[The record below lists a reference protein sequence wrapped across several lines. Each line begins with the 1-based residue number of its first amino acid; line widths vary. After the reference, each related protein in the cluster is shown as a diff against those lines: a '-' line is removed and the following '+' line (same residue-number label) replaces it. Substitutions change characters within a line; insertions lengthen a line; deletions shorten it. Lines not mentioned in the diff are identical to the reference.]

1 MPRMNTQTKLVF
13 ALEHIAHLYD
23 LIERIPNWEKE
34 YRDMTPRQL
43 SKRELELLDGSK
55 IRAHEGMIYG
65 AMYAH
70 WKELIQNEE

>member
-1 MPRMNTQTKLVF
+1 
-13 ALEHIAHLYD
+13 
-23 LIERIPNWEKE
+23 
-34 YRDMTPRQL
+34 MTPRQL

-65 AMYAH
+65 AMYVH

>member
-1 MPRMNTQTKLVF
+1 MNYRK
-13 ALEHIAHLYD
+13 
-23 LIERIPNWEKE
+23 RIPNWEKE
-34 YRDMTPRQL
+34 YKEIATRTL

-65 AMYAH
+65 AMYAN

>member
-1 MPRMNTQTKLVF
+1 MNYTK
-13 ALEHIAHLYD
+13 
-23 LIERIPNWEKE
+23 RIPNWEKE
-34 YRDMTPRQL
+34 YKEIVTRTL

-65 AMYAH
+65 AMYAD

>member
-1 MPRMNTQTKLVF
+1 
-13 ALEHIAHLYD
+13 
-23 LIERIPNWEKE
+23 
-34 YRDMTPRQL
+34 MTPRQL
-43 SKRELELLDGSK
+43 SKRELELLEGSK